1 MGWFDEQI
9 NERRQADQRLLEDS
23 FVGITRILMG
33 DKDAVRLLE
42 SRMIAKNS
50 LDEIVKFYHL
60 RPVDI
65 PDEIHDGAEQ
75 LDYCLRPH
83 GIMRRAVELT
93 GNWYSS
99 SFGPILA
106 YMKETGTAVALIPA
120 PIRGYRFRDPES
132 GRVLRLNRR
141 TSQLFDSQALCFY
154 RPLPDRKLSVGDLI
168 TYMRES
174 ISLADVASVVAL
186 TLLMTVV
193 GVIIPR
199 VIKQITGF
207 VPESGSTMALGGFAI
222 TLLCLYLSS
231 QLIRSI
237 KDLVA
242 KRIELKT
249 SVGVQASMMMRI
261 LSLPASFFR
270 KYSPGELKSRAN
282 SVNQLCSLIL
292 GLVLGSFLGAASALL
307 YLTQVFSYAR
317 PLMVATIV
325 IVLVTVL
332 FTVISAR
339 VQTTVN
345 RRRYE
350 AEAKESGMSYS
361 VITGVQKAKTTGS
374 EKRLFARWLRLY
386 GKSMELAYNPPR
398 FLKLNT
404 VISRA
409 ISLGSTII
417 IYYIAARHDITPS
430 SYLAFSAAYGAI
442 LGSFSSLTG
451 NAAFAT
457 AKIKPIL
464 EMARPFLETEPEV
477 TEGKE
482 VITRLS
488 GDLEMSHVSFRYSD
502 DTPYVL
508 NDLSMHI
515 GKGEYVAIVGKTG
528 CGKSTLM
535 RLLLGFE
542 KPDKGSIFYDH
553 KDINSLDL
561 GSLRRKIGTVTQNAQ
576 LFQGDIYSNI
586 VLCAP
591 QLGMKAAWEAAEKAG
606 IADDIHAMPMGM
618 HTMIS
623 EGSGGISGGQRQR
636 LLIARAI
643 APKPSILFFDEAT
656 SALDNRT
663 QKQVSEALDSMG
675 CTRVVIAHRLS
686 TIRHCDR
693 ILVMD
698 GGTIAEE
705 GTYEELLE
713 KDGLF
718 KELVERQMLEKKH

>member
-60 RPVDI
+60 MPVDL
-65 PDEIHDGAEQ
+65 PDEIQDGAEQ

-93 GNWYSS
+93 GNWYNNA
-99 SFGPILA
+99 FGPMLA
-106 YMKETGTAVALIPA
+106 YTKDSAVAVALIPS
-120 PIRGYRFRDPES
+120 PLRGYRFRDPES
-132 GRVLRLNRR
+132 GRLLRLNRR
-141 TSQLFDSQALCFY
+141 TSQMFDSQALCFY
-154 RPLPDRKLSVGDLI
+154 RPLPNRKLTIMDLT
-168 TYMRES
+168 TYLREG
-174 ISLADVASVVAL
+174 ISMADVVSVVAG
-186 TLLMTVV
+186 TLLMTIV
-193 GVIIPR
+193 GVMIPR

-207 VPESGSTMALGGFAI
+207 VPESGSTMALGGFAVA
-222 TLLCLYLSS
+222 LLCLYLSS

-270 KYSPGELKSRAN
+270 KYSPGELRSRAN
-282 SVNQLCSLIL
+282 SVNQLCGIIL

-317 PLMVATIV
+317 PLTVATIV

-332 FTVISAR
+332 FTIISAK
-339 VQTTVN
+339 VQTKVN
-345 RRRYE
+345 RRKFE
-350 AEAKESGMSYS
+350 AEAKESGMAYS

-374 EKRLFARWLRLY
+374 EKRLFARWLRFY
-386 GKSMELAYNPPR
+386 TKSMELVYNPPR
-398 FLKLNT
+398 FLKLNS
-404 VISRA
+404 VVSRA
-409 ISLGSTII
+409 ISLVSMIVL
-417 IYYIAARHDITPS
+417 YYIAARHDISPS

-442 LGSFSSLTG
+442 LGSFSTLIG
-451 NAAFAT
+451 NAAFSI
-457 AKIKPIL
+457 AKIKPIM

-477 TEGKE
+477 SEGKE
-482 VITRLS
+482 VITRLT
-488 GDLEMSHVSFRYSD
+488 GDLELSHVSFRYTD
-502 DTPYVL
+502 DTPNVL
-508 NDLSMHI
+508 DDLSMHI
-515 GKGEYVAIVGKTG
+515 RKGEYVAIVGKTG

-586 VLCAP
+586 VLSAP
-591 QLGMKAAWEAAEKAG
+591 QLGMKAAWAAAEKAG

-618 HTMIS
+618 HTYIS
-623 EGSGGISGGQRQR
+623 EGEGGISGGQKQR
-636 LLIARAI
+636 LMIARAI
-643 APKPSILFFDEAT
+643 APNPSILFFDEAT

-663 QKQVSEALDSMG
+663 QKQVSESLDAMG

-693 ILVMD
+693 ILVLD
-698 GGTIAEE
+698 GGRIAEE
-705 GTYEELLE
+705 GTYEDLV
-713 KDGLF
+713 KKNGLF
-718 KELVERQMLEKKH
+718 KELVERQMLGKDA